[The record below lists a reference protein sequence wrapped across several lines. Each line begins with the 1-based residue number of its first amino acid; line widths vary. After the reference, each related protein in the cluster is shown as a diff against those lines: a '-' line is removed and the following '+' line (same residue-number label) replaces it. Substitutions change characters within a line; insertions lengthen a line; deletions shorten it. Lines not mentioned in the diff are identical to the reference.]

1 MPPKKNNVKMDLSS
15 FLDNFGEAEDS
26 WADEFDP
33 SMLETNNSSVDVGVS
48 IDIPNKE
55 PEIPDAPPYTARISS
70 LPDGVEEFEIKDF
83 FAKGLKVS
91 NIDSVLDDF
100 YCPRDHDGNMKHFAF
115 ITFNSRELLV
125 DALELNQKAIKNRP
139 VTVGVAHPSK
149 KERAP
154 RGNRRYEDDNS
165 LDWGAARGSAT
176 PREFNPSSFRTSG
189 PPRERRREEP
199 DFDWGAARG
208 TATPKEF
215 NPNSFRTSGPPRE
228 RKTQPADDFN
238 WGAVRGTATPKEFNP
253 NSFRSSGPPRERKT
267 QPADEFNWGAA
278 RGTATPK
285 EFNPNSFRSSGPPRE
300 RKTQPADEFNWG
312 AVRGTATPK
321 EFNPNSFRSSGP
333 PKERKAQ
340 PADDFEWGARGSL
353 LKQKTEEAQKKAAA
367 KPKTNN
373 NKSENVVTN
382 GPQKS
387 MFSVLQNEEE
397 DDEEE
402 VQEEQNK
409 DVDEVTKST
418 AKLSV
423 EGDEWTVV

>member
-149 KERAP
+149 KERVP

-199 DFDWGAARG
+199 DFD
-208 TATPKEF
+208 
-215 NPNSFRTSGPPRE
+215 
-228 RKTQPADDFN
+228 
-238 WGAVRGTATPKEFNP
+238 
-253 NSFRSSGPPRERKT
+253 
-267 QPADEFNWGAA
+267 WGAA

-367 KPKTNN
+367 KPETNN
-373 NKSENVVTN
+373 NKAESVVTN

-387 MFSVLQNEEE
+387 MFSVLQNDEE

>member
-48 IDIPNKE
+48 IEIPNKE
-55 PEIPDAPPYTARISS
+55 TEIPDAPPYTARISS

-228 RKTQPADDFN
+228 RRREEPDFDWGAARGTATPKEFNPNSFRTSGPPRERKTQPADDFN

-278 RGTATPK
+278 
-285 EFNPNSFRSSGPPRE
+285 
-300 RKTQPADEFNWG
+300 
-312 AVRGTATPK
+312 RGTATPK

-387 MFSVLQNEEE
+387 MFSVLQNDEEE
-397 DDEEE
+397 DEEE